1 MISLTLRT
9 LFKNKV
15 LWAWPILFLLFV
27 LAVFYWGGVS
37 SAQNSYSFTLVMG
50 GANIPSSMVIPQ
62 LTSFVVLLSI
72 IGFPSHFSKNL
83 KPERGSLL
91 LSKPISRTELFF
103 SDFAAMLTVAFSY
116 TLVSIILLAVLVG
129 FEAGIFPVQ
138 FFIALLLFLPL
149 LLLTYYITIVLFLIL
164 TNSYLAGALL
174 GWIVTGFSSIFFN
187 IEQFMK
193 IFGFDS
199 DFAYGVIDVL
209 SFLIPSAGG
218 VEQLLEQVY
227 SGGFAAFDGGLFAFI
242 LASCLPFGI
251 LSYYLYLNKEF

>member
-1 MISLTLRT
+1 MIRLTLRT

-15 LWAWPILFLLFV
+15 LWAWPGIFLLFI
-27 LAVFYWGGVS
+27 LAVFYWGGVT

-50 GANIPSSMVIPQ
+50 GTKIPSSMVMSQ

-103 SDFAAMLTVAFSY
+103 SDFTAMFTVAVSY
-116 TLVSIILLAVLVG
+116 TLVSIALLAVLLG
-129 FEAGIFPVQ
+129 LEAAIFPIQ

-164 TNSYLAGALL
+164 TDSYLAGAIL

-187 IEQFMK
+187 IERFMK
-193 IFGFDS
+193 MFGFDS
-199 DFAYGVIDVL
+199 DFAYGLIDAL
-209 SFLIPSAGG
+209 SYLIPSASG
-218 VEQLLEQVY
+218 VEQLLQQIY
-227 SGGFAAFDGGLFAFI
+227 SGGFAAFEGGLFAFI
-242 LASCLPFGI
+242 LTSCLPFGI